1 MRGDRRRSRAT
12 RCAFILNLIRARES
26 GRRAELASVA
36 WPPNAYGRSRCQ
48 SRDSSARLRPGST
61 PAPRRRSRGRWRGR
75 CRSGC
80 SVRSRSALPPIGAW
94 APGRVGA
101 WAQVAAVAS
110 PMGWLR
116 YTAPPRPSDAW
127 LPAGAV
133 SPPLQR
139 PSTGRRSGRVASP
152 DAAIISPH
160 DLPQDAA
167 DPPSRRTPRRLC
179 YNPLLPVTHRLRPL
193 LGSERLLARLSVNYS
208 DSKPLSNKVPAQS
221 MAQRKPRSP
230 PLLPSRQI
238 SSCTAPA
245 CPVAHW
251 ISMGCSGRAG
261 NDCSTPELAMRP
273 SLTPQLRAKGSRAD
287 GSRATRLTVTRP
299 SASARSAGVV
309 PSQSRS
315 GAGEKTSAVLPCEAS
330 NAWMELPD
338 HVNTGSPLPV
348 AWTLRPSTESGYIPE
363 ATPAWNRTSTSHKSS
378 VERDCSGFA
387 SAATTRTRDSSSK
400 WHRRLLKHP
409 GVLTLW

>member
-1 MRGDRRRSRAT
+1 M
-12 RCAFILNLIRARES
+12 
-26 GRRAELASVA
+26 VA
-36 WPPNAYGRSRCQ
+36 
-48 SRDSSARLRPGST
+48 
-61 PAPRRRSRGRWRGR
+61 
-75 CRSGC
+75 
-80 SVRSRSALPPIGAW
+80 
-94 APGRVGA
+94 
-101 WAQVAAVAS
+101 
-110 PMGWLR
+110 
-116 YTAPPRPSDAW
+116 
-127 LPAGAV
+127 AGAV

-338 HVNTGSPLPV
+338 HVNTGSRLPV